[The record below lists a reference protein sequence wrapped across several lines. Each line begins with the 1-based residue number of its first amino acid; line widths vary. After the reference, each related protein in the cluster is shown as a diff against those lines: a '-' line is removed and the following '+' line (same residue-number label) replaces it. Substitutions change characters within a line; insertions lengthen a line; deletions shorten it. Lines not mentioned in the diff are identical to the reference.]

1 LRSRCM
7 SRDTGSRNIRNTCR
21 CGVPLPGQAVCCN
34 CRSGAALLGLCAVRT
49 STVPGRLCPGYRG
62 RPPGSLACLQ
72 WPGSCKPPLPDHSGY
87 GTAVP
92 QTPSPS
98 GTPAGMQRRVRV
110 QGWTRERAAGC
121 PSRERSR
128 SQGRGGWG
136 EGIESG
142 ELPELDPL
150 IPAFSATAPCVALPP
165 TSLSAS
171 LREQGRRVCTA
182 GVEFPVLAWLI
193 TCKAVHSEGFTDRST
208 D

>member
-1 LRSRCM
+1 M

-62 RPPGSLACLQ
+62 RPPGSPACLQ

-98 GTPAGMQRRVRV
+98 GTPAGMQ
-110 QGWTRERAAGC
+110 AGTG
-121 PSRERSR
+121 PGMDPGARSR
-128 SQGRGGWG
+128 MPEPGAKQEPGPGGWG

-150 IPAFSATAPCVALPP
+150 IPAFSATAPCVALQP

-171 LREQGRRVCTA
+171 LREKGHRVCTA
-182 GVEFPVLAWLI
+182 GVEFPVLAWRI